1 MHGVRVVHLQ
11 GATFMSL
18 FTKAWLIYRKDML
31 VEYRTRERL
40 TTMFI
45 FSLVVLVIFN
55 FAFNTGI
62 TAIQSI
68 APGMIWVAFAF
79 AGMLGA
85 NRAFAP
91 EKDLGTFEGLLL
103 APIDRGAIYLGKL
116 IGNITLIGIIEL
128 AMLPLFALF
137 LNIPILPYLSKLLV
151 ILFLGTVGFASI
163 ATLFAA
169 VSVNTRMRDVMLP
182 ILLLP
187 IASPILIAGVEMTT
201 TTFQGGDWEEMSNWL
216 RLISAFTV
224 VFLVA
229 SVLLFDYIVEE

>member
-1 MHGVRVVHLQ
+1 
-11 GATFMSL
+11 MSL

-40 TTMFI
+40 TTMFV

-55 FAFNTGI
+55 FAFNTGV

-103 APIDRGAIYLGKL
+103 APIDRGAIYLG
-116 IGNITLIGIIEL
+116 
-128 AMLPLFALF
+128 
-137 LNIPILPYLSKLLV
+137 S
-151 ILFLGTVGFASI
+151 
-163 ATLFAA
+163 
-169 VSVNTRMRDVMLP
+169 
-182 ILLLP
+182 
-187 IASPILIAGVEMTT
+187 
-201 TTFQGGDWEEMSNWL
+201 
-216 RLISAFTV
+216 
-224 VFLVA
+224 
-229 SVLLFDYIVEE
+229 